1 MADAETTLLS
11 LRARVATFVRERDW
25 EQFHNAKDLASAIA
39 IEAAELMELFLWKTP
54 TEAEFVAADPDSRR
68 RIAEEL
74 ADVLILC
81 LSLANGLE
89 IDVAD
94 AVIAKVELNE
104 AKYPPH
110 LARGKADKYTNYIGD
125 RANPV
130 AN

>member
-1 MADAETTLLS
+1 M
-11 LRARVATFVRERDW
+11 
-25 EQFHNAKDLASAIA
+25 
-39 IEAAELMELFLWKTP
+39 
-54 TEAEFVAADPDSRR
+54 
-68 RIAEEL
+68 
-74 ADVLILC
+74 LILC

-94 AVIAKVELNE
+94 AVTAKVELNE

-125 RANPV
+125 HVDPV